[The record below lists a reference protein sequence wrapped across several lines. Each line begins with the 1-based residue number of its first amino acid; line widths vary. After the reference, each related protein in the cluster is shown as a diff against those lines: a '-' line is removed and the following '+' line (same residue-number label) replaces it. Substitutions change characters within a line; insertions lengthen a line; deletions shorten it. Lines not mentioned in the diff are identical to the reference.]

1 MAVGQQGT
9 AVGVAMAE
17 NDLGETGAL
26 LVRQEIP
33 ELTGQGVVGDDGT
46 VSLAQQL
53 GDEVTVHRSPATMGV
68 EVAFSQF
75 HGLAQHDAE
84 SDIK

>member
-9 AVGVAMAE
+9 AMGVAMAKD
-17 NDLGETGAL
+17 DLGETGAL

-33 ELTGQGVVGDDGT
+33 ELTCQGVVGDDGT

-53 GDEVTVHRSPATMGV
+53 GDEVTIHRGPAAMGV
-68 EVAFSQF
+68 EVPFSQF
-75 HGLAQHDAE
+75 YGLAQHDAE

>member
-9 AVGVAMAE
+9 AVGVAMAKD
-17 NDLGETGAL
+17 DLGETGAL
-26 LVRQEIP
+26 LARQEIP

-53 GDEVTVHRSPATMGV
+53 GDEVTVHRGPAAMGV
-68 EVAFSQF
+68 EVAFGQF
-75 HGLAQHDAE
+75 DGLAQHHAKG
-84 SDIK
+84 DIK